1 MSSKENTLDGRG
13 IVSKVGGEGGDK
25 QNRLSKTNIKSMYTK
40 VYTLDNYLEIH
51 RIGYLHA

>member
-1 MSSKENTLDGRG
+1 MSTKENTLDGRG
-13 IVSKVGGEGGDK
+13 ILSKVEGGGNK

-51 RIGYLHA
+51 RIGY